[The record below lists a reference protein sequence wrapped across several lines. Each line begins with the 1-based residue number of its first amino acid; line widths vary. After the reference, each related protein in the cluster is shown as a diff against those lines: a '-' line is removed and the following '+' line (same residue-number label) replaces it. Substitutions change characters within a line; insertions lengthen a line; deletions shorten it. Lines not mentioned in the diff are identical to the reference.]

1 LLVIAITYKIAEM
14 AVGSKTF
21 PPIEAAGSPA
31 GGRPF
36 STQIASVRSGR
47 RVIWGEILLVFVLLE
62 LVLWTPRNWLH
73 TVLITSMVASV
84 LYLGF
89 RGRSR
94 GELGFVWPSR
104 SGTGLILGFGCIV
117 AVGILVGARL
127 TGYSLPA
134 NPDWPKLRNIWPYVI
149 WAIGQQFLLQ
159 SFFYLRFEALLGG
172 RLAVLAS
179 TGLFVVVHLPNF
191 PLTGMTLLG
200 GLFFTELF
208 RIYRSLYPL
217 AIVHALMG
225 IAIAYSFPDSLMH
238 HMRVGL
244 SFWQFR

>member
-1 LLVIAITYKIAEM
+1 VDTPKL
-14 AVGSKTF
+14 
-21 PPIEAAGSPA
+21 AAHGPDYLH
-31 GGRPF
+31 GGEH
-36 STQIASVRSGR
+36 I
-47 RVIWGEILLVFVLLE
+47 VF
-62 LVLWTPRNWLH
+62 W
-73 TVLITSMVASV
+73 
-84 LYLGF
+84 
-89 RGRSR
+89 GRSR

-117 AVGILVGARL
+117 AVVILVGARL
-127 TGYSLPA
+127 TGHSLPA
-134 NPDWPKLRNIWPYVI
+134 NPDWPKVRNIWPYVI

-179 TGLFVVVHLPNF
+179 TGLFAVLHLPNF

-244 SFWQFR
+244 SFWQFG